1 MKKIVFSDH
10 ALMKVEILRE
20 HSVPVNRE
28 LVETTVHN
36 PEEVVQG
43 YKGRLIAQK
52 RVDENHIL
60 RVVYEERAD
69 HILVVTIYPGRR
81 SRYEKD

>member
-1 MKKIVFSDH
+1 M
-10 ALMKVEILRE
+10 
-20 HSVPVNRE
+20 
-28 LVETTVHN
+28 HN

-69 HILVVTIYPGRR
+69 HILVVTIYPGR
-81 SRYEKD
+81 